1 MTEPMEREPEYDPE
15 SVGLPGTVDPDST
28 AYDEFESGRE
38 SDGPETPVSPY
49 DRPIAADAYG
59 TTPEEAQLGT
69 PLDWRLAAEVPD
81 VTAEAPASTEDS
93 VHDPEEANEPEGD
106 RLDEFDAVAPTDLDA
121 EDDPGAPVGRL
132 APSDDPDFAVR
143 GEMTAAADVGFA
155 GGGLTAEEAAMH
167 LVDEP
172 D

>member
-1 MTEPMEREPEYDPE
+1 MTVPMEREPEYDPE

-28 AYDEFESGRE
+28 AYDELESGRE

-59 TTPEEAQLGT
+59 TTPEEAQAGT
-69 PLDWRLAAEVPD
+69 PLDRRLAAEVPD
-81 VTAEAPASTEDS
+81 VTAEPAADTDDPAY
-93 VHDPEEANEPEGD
+93 DPEGADEPEGD
-106 RLDEFDAVAPTDLDA
+106 RLDEFDPGPSTDLDA
-121 EDDPGAPVGRL
+121 DDDPGEPVGRL

-143 GEMTAAADVGFA
+143 GQMTAGADVGLA
-155 GGGLTAEEAAMH
+155 GGGLSAEEAAMH